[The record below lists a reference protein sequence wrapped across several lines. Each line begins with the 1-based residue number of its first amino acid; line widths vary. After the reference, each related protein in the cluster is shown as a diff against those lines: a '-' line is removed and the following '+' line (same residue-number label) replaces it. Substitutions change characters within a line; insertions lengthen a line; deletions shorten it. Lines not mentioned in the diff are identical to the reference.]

1 LMQVGP
7 WTQSLKWSFIVLQ
20 AFGIYLASVVLL
32 ILALLVFFMFSLAAT
47 ILGGPQPTFRDI
59 AGVVLDTLLGQPWL
73 IVGIVVAVVVSIS
86 LTVGAARL
94 RPWAHWAAMAF
105 IALSIVPVILMIAA
119 FRDWVWWTVGVPYC
133 AGCVAFL
140 IAMSYAFRRY
150 GPWGVSRSEQS
161 GRERQNLS

>member
-1 LMQVGP
+1 MRVGP
-7 WTQSLKWSFIVLQ
+7 WTQPLKWSFIALQ
-20 AFGIYLASVVLL
+20 LYGIYLASVVLL
-32 ILALLVFFMFSLAAT
+32 LLALFLFFFLSLAAT
-47 ILGGPQPTFRDI
+47 FLGQPQPTNEETGRF
-59 AGVVLDTLLGQPWL
+59 VLDILLGQPWL

-150 GPWGVSRSEQS
+150 GPWGVPRSGQN
-161 GRERQNLS
+161 GRERPNLS